1 MYIGLHEK
9 KSGNQSQMLYTT
21 GKRTCGLQEFH
32 LFSDETIK
40 QIQTISKTFQ
50 VQECI
55 CSIIT

>member
-9 KSGNQSQMLYTT
+9 KSGNALHHWEKNMRIT
-21 GKRTCGLQEFH
+21 RVP